1 MQKLCGLTKAL
12 CQRSWMGVKF
22 LNMPAR
28 DKDAILKEINIVAV
42 L

>member
-1 MQKLCGLTKAL
+1 MWINKGASSKDTG
-12 CQRSWMGVKF
+12 MGVKF